1 MESMISAQTATQAQ
15 KNRICNVC
23 GGMLS
28 IYDIDQQACI
38 GGVRKR
44 RLADHFSG
52 KAHLAYLAIRKK
64 LKELDSQP
72 IPTP

>member
-1 MESMISAQTATQAQ
+1 
-15 KNRICNVC
+15 
-23 GGMLS
+23 MLS
-28 IYDIDQQACI
+28 IYDIDQWVCI
-38 GGVRKR
+38 GGVRNR